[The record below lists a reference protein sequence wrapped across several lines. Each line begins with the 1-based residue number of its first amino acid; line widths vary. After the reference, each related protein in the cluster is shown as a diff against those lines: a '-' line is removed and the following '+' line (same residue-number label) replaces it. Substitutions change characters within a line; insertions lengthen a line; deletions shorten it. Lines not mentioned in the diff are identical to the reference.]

1 MELADLLSERDIQEL
16 ARPTGEASG
25 LPGHAYGVDFFG
37 LETRRLF
44 PRTWCAVAYESDVP
58 TMGDALPV
66 DVAGWPLVLIR
77 GADQQVRVFH
87 NVCRHRQMQV
97 VPEPCKAR
105 PSLSCP
111 WHGWTY
117 ALDGKLIATPRIG
130 GRHQHRH
137 PEFNHTNLD
146 LEIVR
151 SDTWLDMVFVNI
163 DENAPPLHEHLGPLH
178 QLLQDYNFT
187 GLEVGDAW
195 SMEYPANWKLTVE
208 GAIEDY
214 HLPMVHPEMVELEL
228 ESHPRLDYA
237 AGCYFSN
244 SSVREYES
252 TNASGEATALESDL
266 PSIMRPGAS
275 ELRTFVIS
283 VFPTGFITT
292 RTNHLVVFLILPD
305 GHRRTRLDFRHYF
318 KGEAARQFVSLRSE
332 MLTYWKHVFEQDLP
346 YVDRVQ
352 KNCERP
358 QTDDI
363 KPRFSPFWEPNVQR
377 FQQSVVTLLQN
388 ERADGC

>member
-1 MELADLLSERDIQEL
+1 
-16 ARPTGEASG
+16 
-25 LPGHAYGVDFFG
+25 
-37 LETRRLF
+37 
-44 PRTWCAVAYESDVP
+44 
-58 TMGDALPV
+58 
-66 DVAGWPLVLIR
+66 
-77 GADQQVRVFH
+77 
-87 NVCRHRQMQV
+87 
-97 VPEPCKAR
+97 
-105 PSLSCP
+105 
-111 WHGWTY
+111 
-117 ALDGKLIATPRIG
+117 
-130 GRHQHRH
+130 
-137 PEFNHTNLD
+137 
-146 LEIVR
+146 
-151 SDTWLDMVFVNI
+151 MVFVNI

-214 HLPMVHPEMVELEL
+214 HLPMVHPEMVESEL